1 MSRIPT
7 PEAIVVPVQAMITAF
22 YENRV
27 DYLALEDIQQYF
39 ENDGWD
45 ALLAASYEVLLLNLS
60 QLADEIFRDDLAC
73 ECLGSKARG
82 SLSQQERVAF
92 ARAKIIEMV
101 DELDDR
107 LTPSIVC
114 CSLVDSQGRSVVIGG
129 YTEIHGQAGPHTHWV
144 GVFRTEK
151 ALLTAFRKQG
161 LILLSEIGSIS
172 DAEILSLWRP
182 A

>member
-27 DYLALEDIQQYF
+27 DYLALEDLQQYF

-45 ALLAASYEVLLLNLS
+45 ALLAASYEVVLLNLS

-82 SLSQQERVAF
+82 SLSQQERAVLQQVDGYF
-92 ARAKIIEMV
+92 GGGEVGLRQGVQVLKLICEVKI
-101 DELDDR
+101 
-107 LTPSIVC
+107 SA
-114 CSLVDSQGRSVVIGG
+114 GG
-129 YTEIHGQAGPHTHWV
+129 
-144 GVFRTEK
+144 
-151 ALLTAFRKQG
+151 
-161 LILLSEIGSIS
+161 
-172 DAEILSLWRP
+172 
-182 A
+182 

>member
-45 ALLAASYEVLLLNLS
+45 ALLTASYEVLLLNLS

-82 SLSQQERVAF
+82 SLSQQERAVLQQVDGYF
-92 ARAKIIEMV
+92 GGGEVGLRGGNLAKRI
-101 DELDDR
+101 LN
-107 LTPSIVC
+107 
-114 CSLVDSQGRSVVIGG
+114 RSNWTLKN
-129 YTEIHGQAGPHTHWV
+129 YEYS
-144 GVFRTEK
+144 R
-151 ALLTAFRKQG
+151 
-161 LILLSEIGSIS
+161 
-172 DAEILSLWRP
+172 
-182 A
+182 